1 MIPSQEKLPADY
13 MLVPATEISA
23 RVTTFQQRLSE
34 ADLDGAVILDGVN
47 LFYFAG
53 TRQQGLLFIP
63 QRGRPV
69 FFVRRSLERARQES
83 PLESLMP
90 VARFEEIPPWIA
102 GAGYGT
108 SKLGLSYTAVPLSI
122 YRKLQSIFP
131 HTEFQ
136 DVGPTLAMVRAVK
149 SAYEVALMREAGTR
163 HGQIFAEIPGLVSPG
178 MTEWQLGSAIHGEML
193 KRGFTGLMRLAA
205 FNSELFAGVVSFG
218 DSGNYPTASVGP
230 DGLLG
235 LGAAF
240 PLLGGSR
247 SLHHGEIIFVDSGFS
262 YGGYYTDMTRI
273 FCLGRP
279 PEVALDAHDICL
291 EVQEAVRERLKPGA
305 VPGEIY
311 EEVYDTLIRGQIRGP
326 IRGRILGR
334 GAEENFMG
342 YGSNQVPFLGHGIGL
357 EVDEFPAI
365 AKKIRVPLEKNM
377 VVAVEPKKGLA
388 GVGLVGIENTFL
400 VTDQGGEKLTIGKD
414 DIVALS

>member
-23 RVTTFQQRLSE
+23 RVATFQQRLFE

-90 VARFEEIPPWIA
+90 VTRFEEIPPWIA

-108 SKLGLSYTAVPLSI
+108 SKLGLSYTAAPLSI

-131 HTEFQ
+131 HTAFQ
-136 DVGPTLAMVRAVK
+136 DIGPTMAMVRAVK

-193 KRGFTGLMRLAA
+193 KRGFTGLTRLAA

-240 PLLGGSR
+240 PLLGGRR

-279 PEVALDAHDICL
+279 PEVALDAHGICL
-291 EVQEAVRERLKPGA
+291 EVQEAVRKRLKPGA

-311 EEVYDTLIRGQIRGP
+311 EEVYDTLIHGQGV
-326 IRGRILGR
+326 
-334 GAEENFMG
+334 EENFMG

-365 AKKIRVPLEKNM
+365 ARKIRVPLEKNM

-388 GVGLVGIENTFL
+388 GIGLVGIENTFL

>member
-1 MIPSQEKLPADY
+1 
-13 MLVPATEISA
+13 
-23 RVTTFQQRLSE
+23 
-34 ADLDGAVILDGVN
+34 
-47 LFYFAG
+47 
-53 TRQQGLLFIP
+53 
-63 QRGRPV
+63 
-69 FFVRRSLERARQES
+69 
-83 PLESLMP
+83 
-90 VARFEEIPPWIA
+90 
-102 GAGYGT
+102 
-108 SKLGLSYTAVPLSI
+108 
-122 YRKLQSIFP
+122 
-131 HTEFQ
+131 
-136 DVGPTLAMVRAVK
+136 
-149 SAYEVALMREAGTR
+149 
-163 HGQIFAEIPGLVSPG
+163 
-178 MTEWQLGSAIHGEML
+178 
-193 KRGFTGLMRLAA
+193 
-205 FNSELFAGVVSFG
+205 
-218 DSGNYPTASVGP
+218 
-230 DGLLG
+230 
-235 LGAAF
+235 
-240 PLLGGSR
+240 
-247 SLHHGEIIFVDSGFS
+247 
-262 YGGYYTDMTRI
+262 MTRI

>member
-23 RVTTFQQRLSE
+23 RIATFQQRLSE
-34 ADLDGAVILDGVN
+34 ADLHGAVILDGVN
-47 LFYFAG
+47 LFYFTG
-53 TRQQGLLFIP
+53 TRQQGLLFVP
-63 QRGRPV
+63 QHGRPV

-136 DVGPTLAMVRAVK
+136 DIGPTLAMVRAVK

-163 HGQIFAEIPGLVSPG
+163 HGQIFAEIPGRVSPG

-193 KRGFTGLMRLAA
+193 KRGFTGLTRLAA

-235 LGAAF
+235 LGSAF

-247 SLHHGEIIFVDSGFS
+247 RLGHGDVIFVDSGFS

-279 PEVALDAHDICL
+279 PEVALDAHGICL
-291 EVQEAVRERLKPGA
+291 EVQEAVRKRLKPGA

-311 EEVYDTLIRGQIRGP
+311 EEVYETLIRGQ
-326 IRGRILGR
+326 